1 MKNQSSI
8 ILFDVVAIYPP
19 IMCTILRNTQHGR
32 RNSYIFGKEYYMGY
46 ALFYSGLTVARRD
59 QISGVSMGINGS
71 RTALVDAA
79 I

>member
-1 MKNQSSI
+1 
-8 ILFDVVAIYPP
+8 
-19 IMCTILRNTQHGR
+19 
-32 RNSYIFGKEYYMGY
+32 MGY